1 MAAASHTAL
10 SGPATGSLAARPAK
24 LLLALLYAL
33 TLVGFPLASTLPIVL
48 GVGSQAVT
56 VPFRLLVVAL
66 TAGALYFCLLRRA
79 RLVAGATVLLS
90 LALWLMLL
98 GRVFLDTV
106 FDPLPGEPGMPVS
119 QYLLLSIGAGFLPA
133 LAFLEVPTT
142 ATLDVARR
150 VTEVLGAI
158 ALAALLYLGLRGAFE
173 GRIFSRLST
182 EILNPISVGHLGA
195 SVFLVTLAGL
205 ATSRGLAKLLRMLLI
220 VLSLVVV
227 VASVS
232 RGPIVAALLLAIV
245 HVLLGQLRRGLSMG
259 GLLLRIG
266 TIAGAVVLFAAAIVF
281 IESTTNA
288 QITSRF
294 YGGFG
299 DASSQE
305 RMLLFRGAW
314 QQFSEQPLTGHAYV
328 ELGLM
333 TYPHNLLLETMMA
346 TGVIGLAVLLLVLL
360 GATLAGGRVLLA
372 DARTAWPALL
382 LLQYLIALMF
392 SGSILLDGR
401 FWAMLFAVLAIDA
414 GLRAARPARVAER
427 AGEPVQPR
435 VLESH
440 AT

>member
-1 MAAASHTAL
+1 
-10 SGPATGSLAARPAK
+10 
-24 LLLALLYAL
+24 
-33 TLVGFPLASTLPIVL
+33 LPTVL
-48 GVGSQAVT
+48 GVGSQVVT

-79 RLVAGATVLLS
+79 SLTAGATVLLS

-133 LAFLEVPTT
+133 LAFLEIPTT

-150 VTEVLGAI
+150 VTEVLGAV

-182 EILNPISVGHLGA
+182 EILNPISVGHLGT

-245 HVLLGQLRRGLSMG
+245 HVLLGQVRRGLSLG

-266 TIAGAVVLFAAAIVF
+266 MIAGAVVLFAAAIVF

-314 QQFSEQPLTGHAYV
+314 QQFSEQPLLGHAYV

-333 TYPHNLLLETMMA
+333 TYPHNLVLETMMA
-346 TGVIGLAVLLLVLL
+346 TGVVGLAVLLLVLL
-360 GATLAGGRVLLA
+360 GAMLASGRVLLA

-414 GLRAARPARVAER
+414 GLRAAQPARVAAP

-435 VLESH
+435 VLESR

>member
-1 MAAASHTAL
+1 MAVAPRTTLSAPQGAALAP
-10 SGPATGSLAARPAK
+10 GPALY
-24 LLLALLYAL
+24 LLALLYAL
-33 TLVGFPLASTLPIVL
+33 TLVGFPLASTLPITL

-56 VPFRLLVVAL
+56 VPFRLLMVAL
-66 TAGALYFCLLRRA
+66 TAGALYFCLLRSS
-79 RLVAGATVLLS
+79 RLAFGATVLLS
-90 LALWLMLL
+90 LALWLLLL

-133 LAFLEVPTT
+133 LAFLEIPTR

-150 VTEVLGAI
+150 VTEVLGAV
-158 ALAALLYLGLRGAFE
+158 ALVALLYLGLRGVFE

-205 ATSRGLAKLLRMLLI
+205 ATSRGAAKLLRMLLI

-227 VASVS
+227 VASGS
-232 RGPIVAALLLAIV
+232 RGPIVAALLLAIL
-245 HVLLGQLRRGLSMG
+245 HVLLGQLRRGLSVG
-259 GLLLRIG
+259 GLVLRIG
-266 TIAGAVVLFAAAIVF
+266 AIAGAVVLFAAAIVF

-314 QQFSEQPLTGHAYV
+314 QQFSEQPLAGHAYV

-333 TYPHNLLLETMMA
+333 TYPHNLVLETMMA
-346 TGVIGLAVLLLVLL
+346 TGVVGLAVLLLVLL

-372 DARTAWPALL
+372 DARTAWPGLL

-414 GLRAARPARVAER
+414 GLRPAHPARAVAM
-427 AGEPVQPR
+427 AGTPVQP
-435 VLESH
+435 L
-440 AT
+440 ATGSRAT